1 MAATMYN
8 MPLAEAKKKAKTM
21 KVDSLFNV
29 AVAGIPEPDYFF
41 ADSLWRPNP
50 RSMWTIKTGENN
62 IDKIEETLSKSDPNI
77 GIQVKAGKAT
87 LDYQMGQYKI
97 RWIASNKKSAGAADA
112 KTTAMQERASAW
124 IFRRALND
132 DVKYSAWTDI
142 KLDKKYA
149 ELEKIY
155 PNVDE
160 DWLKVFFAQQER
172 MLKEFSGNKFSEFNR
187 DGGFMDYITKVVREK
202 FGISKKDTWNPAD
215 IWCIQDESGV
225 TRLIEQTVDGN
236 GSQTI
241 LELNAVLRKLYRERK
256 VVGISLKK
264 VTGNVAKFEEVNVRE
279 DALNDDY
286 NFDIKSYEC
295 KVNLKNGNEWDSLA
309 CRVVVGSTEA
319 EYNFQIQGNDTTK
332 DSNLKFEPTQKG
344 AAAARMG
351 KAPVDMVAKLIE
363 DNNMKFENNHNKFPA
378 SATEFNKDVD
388 EYKKL
393 FSKLKKARV
402 DVGGVTNQNDFVV
415 NMQTVFANKPYAAK
429 AKLMEMK
436 FIESVL
442 DLDPKKRQEFM
453 TDMVFIAAKKGK
465 RFGPFGKLY

>member
-1 MAATMYN
+1 MASTMYN
-8 MPLAEAKKKAKTM
+8 MSLADAKKKAKTM
-21 KVDSLFNV
+21 KIGTLFDA

-50 RSMWTIKTGENN
+50 RSIWTIKTGENN
-62 IDKIEETLSKSDPNI
+62 IDKIEATLSAKDPNVDI
-77 GIQVKAGKAT
+77 KVKAGKAT

-124 IFRRALND
+124 IFRRVLND
-132 DVKYSAWTDI
+132 NKVYSSWTDI
-142 KLDKKYA
+142 KQDDKYG

-155 PNVDE
+155 PNVE
-160 DWLKVFFAQQER
+160 EEWLKVFFAQSQT
-172 MLKEFSGNKFSEFNR
+172 MFKEFSPTKFSEFNR
-187 DGGFMDYITKVVREK
+187 DGGFMDYISKVVREK

-215 IWCIQDESGV
+215 IWCIQDEAGV
-225 TRLIEQTVDGN
+225 TKLIEQTVDGN

-241 LELNAVLRKLYRERK
+241 LELNAVLRKLYRDRK

-264 VTGNVAKFEEVNVRE
+264 VSGKVAKFEEVNVRE
-279 DALNDDY
+279 DALNNDY

-309 CRVVVGSTEA
+309 CRVIVGSSDA

-332 DSNLKFEPTQKG
+332 ESNLKFEPTQKG
-344 AAAARMG
+344 AQAARMG

-363 DNNMKFENNHNKFPA
+363 DNKMEFENNHNKFPGN
-378 SATEFNKDVD
+378 ATDFNKKVD

-393 FSKLKKARV
+393 FSKLKTKGV
-402 DVGGVTNQNDFVV
+402 DVGGVTKQEDFVV
-415 NMQTVFANKPYAAK
+415 NMQTVFANKPHTAK

-442 DLDPKKRQEFM
+442 DLEEKKREEFM